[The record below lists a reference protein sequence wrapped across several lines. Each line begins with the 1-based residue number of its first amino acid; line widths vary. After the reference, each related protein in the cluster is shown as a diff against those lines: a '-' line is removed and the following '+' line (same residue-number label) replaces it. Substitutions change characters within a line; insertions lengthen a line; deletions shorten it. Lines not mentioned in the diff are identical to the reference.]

1 MIDSKSEAQ
10 SPDRISDDDLD
21 IVRGGVRKAGGGQ
34 QEYMGDDVKPPPTTM
49 LDWLIGWV
57 KGHT

>member
-21 IVRGGVRKAGGGQ
+21 IVLGGVRKAGGGQ
-34 QEYMGDDVKPPPTTM
+34 QEDLGGDVKPPPTM
-49 LDWLIGWV
+49 LDWLIAWV